1 MDYLNRGKEFKYID
15 VREGRKG
22 IDTGKKQTNGTPVTN
37 KQTNKQTNKLTF
49 YIYIL
54 TSPWSLEGLR
64 HICYFFCHLFLFNM
78 YIGFAELFIFICFL
92 FNMYTCFA
100 EKNT

>member
-22 IDTGKKQTNGTPVTN
+22 IDTGKKQTNGTPVTDI
-37 KQTNKQTNKLTF
+37 QTNKQTDRYSF

-54 TSPWSLEGLR
+54 
-64 HICYFFCHLFLFNM
+64 
-78 YIGFAELFIFICFL
+78 
-92 FNMYTCFA
+92 
-100 EKNT
+100 